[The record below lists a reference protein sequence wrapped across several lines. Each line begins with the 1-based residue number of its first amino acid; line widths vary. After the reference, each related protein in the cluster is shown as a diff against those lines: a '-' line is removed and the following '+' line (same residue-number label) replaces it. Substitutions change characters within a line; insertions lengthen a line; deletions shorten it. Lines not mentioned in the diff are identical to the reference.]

1 MEYGRALRQIY
12 RDAYAVGWVGA
23 SNPVAVARTV
33 SEIADRLSDI
43 GFDHAD
49 LKQHPAFRVVVG
61 QLAYLLG
68 MSLGPDVSDLNAVRA
83 TVEAWDARPWDGGTA
98 SEGKGL

>member
-1 MEYGRALRQIY
+1 MGYGEALKLVY

-33 SEIADRLSDI
+33 GDIADRLSEV

-61 QLAYLLG
+61 HLAYLLG
-68 MSLGPDVSDLNAVRA
+68 MGLGPDVSDLDAVRA
-83 TVEAWDARPWDGGTA
+83 TVEAWDGDTA
-98 SEGKGL
+98 SEGKAL